1 MLVVT
6 ILFLGIGIP
15 IQLQMSQNSLELVCF
30 SLDTIAK
37 RDNDNL
43 ANELFEQRYS
53 AIQLRLR
60 EIVLVDKII
69 SVAIYDKSGNQIEAI
84 STAYPPPSYL
94 NKDLKNSNIYTTDS
108 SPQGLTFT
116 KPIRAVGETFGWIR
130 IVYDMSSIHQ
140 QTIIYYVFFGSLL
153 ALSLCCMFVI
163 LRWRMRQLII
173 DPLNMLVSTMKNT
186 KASERMP
193 PVDIHNPASELASL
207 FETYNDRSKRLHL
220 SYAELN
226 SKKAELEESEARFRT
241 IVNQAPVGI
250 ILFDNNGVITTA
262 NEYFANIMGAPSPQ
276 HVVGINMLNDVTDE
290 GVVNCV
296 DTAIQED
303 NSYYENYYT
312 SLSGNKKVYIRVRLL
327 RINTE
332 LLCGVFE
339 DLTEHNKILN
349 SLSESEENL
358 AALNRDLESTVR
370 IRTKALTDQANEL
383 KKANVRL
390 KELDTLKTAFLSSVS
405 HELRTPLT
413 SILGFAKVTL
423 KQFKKHIAP
432 LIADSPRIANK
443 GQVIET
449 NLSIVS
455 REGERL
461 SRLVNDVLDMARIES
476 GRMPWNDKKISP
488 STIIN
493 NVVSASAGD
502 FQDSKVILTAKI
514 QSDIPLINIDPD
526 KLFQVVRNLLHNA
539 GKFTEKGSVTV
550 YAEHH
555 AAENEIEIS
564 VEDTGPG
571 IRKSEISSVFEKFHQ
586 IERESDGK
594 AKPKGSGLGLA
605 ICQQIIE
612 HYNGRIWVESEES
625 IGSRFIIRLPVLEEA
640 ASQEI
645 QSKTTNEKH

>member
-6 ILFLGIGIP
+6 VLFLGIGIP
-15 IQLQMSQNSLELVCF
+15 IQLGMTQNSLELVCF
-30 SLDTIAK
+30 SLDAIAK

-43 ANELFEQRYS
+43 ANELFEQRYA
-53 AIQLRLR
+53 AIQLRLQ
-60 EIVLVDKII
+60 EIVLVDKVV
-69 SVAIYDKSGNQIEAI
+69 SVAIYDRSGNQLKAI
-84 STAYPPPSYL
+84 STISPPPSSL
-94 NKDLKNSNIYTTDS
+94 NIPLKDSNKYTTED
-108 SPQGLTFT
+108 SPQGLTFI
-116 KPIRAVGETFGWIR
+116 KPIRAVGETLGWIR

-140 QTIIYYVFFGSLL
+140 QTVIYYVFFGGLL

-163 LRWRMRQLII
+163 LRWRIKQLII
-173 DPLNMLVSTMKNT
+173 DPLNLLVSAMKNT
-186 KASERMP
+186 EASERMP
-193 PVDIHNPASELASL
+193 PVDIYRPASELASL
-207 FETYNDRSKRLHL
+207 FETYNDRSERLHL

-226 SKKAELEESEARFRT
+226 NKKAELEESEARFRT

-250 ILFDNNGVITTA
+250 ILFDNNGTITTA
-262 NEYFANIMGAPSPQ
+262 NEYFADIMGAPSPN
-276 HVVGINMLNDVTDE
+276 HVVGINMLNDVADE

-296 DTAIQED
+296 DTAIKKD

-339 DLTEHNKILN
+339 DLTEHNNTLK

-358 AALNRDLESTVR
+358 AALNRDLESTVK

-383 KKANVRL
+383 KKANARL

-443 GQVIET
+443 GQIIET

-476 GRMPWNDKKISP
+476 GRMPWNDKQISP
-488 STIIN
+488 STILN

-502 FQDSKVILTAKI
+502 FQDPKVILLAEI
-514 QSDIPLINIDPD
+514 QSDIPLITIDPD

-539 GKFTEKGSVTV
+539 GKFTERGNVTV
-550 YAEHH
+550 YAKHH

-564 VEDTGPG
+564 VKDTGPG

-586 IERESDGK
+586 IESESDGK

-612 HYNGRIWVESEES
+612 HYNGRIWVESEEGT
-625 IGSRFIIRLPVLEEA
+625 GSCFIIRLPILEEPA
-640 ASQEI
+640 NLES
-645 QSKTTNEKH
+645 QSKIDNELL

>member
-1 MLVVT
+1 MNKSLSSKIQNALLATMLVVT
-6 ILFLGIGIP
+6 VLFLGIGIP
-15 IQLQMSQNSLELVCF
+15 IQLQMSQNSVELVCF

-43 ANELFEQRYS
+43 ANELFEQRYA
-53 AIQLRLR
+53 AIQLRLQ
-60 EIVLVDKII
+60 EIVLVNKVI
-69 SVAIYDKSGNQIEAI
+69 SVAIYDKSGNQLAAI
-84 STAYPPPSYL
+84 STASPPPSSL
-94 NKDLKNSNIYTTDS
+94 NKVLKESSTYTTEN

-116 KPIRAVGETFGWIR
+116 KPIRAVGETLGWIR

-140 QTIIYYVFFGSLL
+140 QTLIYYVFFGGLL

-173 DPLNMLVSTMKNT
+173 DPLNLLVSTMKST
-186 KASERMP
+186 EASERMP
-193 PVDIHNPASELASL
+193 PVDIHNPAYELASL
-207 FETYNDRSKRLHL
+207 FETYNDRSERLHL

-226 SKKAELEESEARFRT
+226 NKKAELEESEARFRT

-296 DTAIQED
+296 DTAIQKD

-339 DLTEHNKILN
+339 DLTEHNKTLN

-476 GRMPWNDKKISP
+476 GRMPWNDKQTNP
-488 STIIN
+488 STIVN

-502 FQDSKVILTAKI
+502 FQDSKVILSAEI
-514 QSDIPLINIDPD
+514 QSDIPLITIDPD

-539 GKFTEKGSVTV
+539 AKFTERGNVTV
-550 YAEHH
+550 YSRHL
-555 AAENEIEIS
+555 AAENEIEIR
-564 VEDTGPG
+564 VKDTGPG

-586 IERESDGK
+586 IESESDGK

-612 HYNGRIWVESEES
+612 HYNGRIWVESEEGT
-625 IGSRFIIRLPVLEEA
+625 GSCFIIRLPV
-640 ASQEI
+640 
-645 QSKTTNEKH
+645 